1 MMSVGTSIP
10 GSGMAETMIANYKE
24 IVAADYASTF
34 LRQFAEVGTA
44 ALTKQHRLR
53 PEQQLAANRQRED
66 AQRFMTQL
74 QQEQQILYGKVNSV
88 STVVDDLERL
98 ERTMRA
104 SLSNHVM
111 DMLGYSARALK

>member
-1 MMSVGTSIP
+1 
-10 GSGMAETMIANYKE
+10 
-24 IVAADYASTF
+24 
-34 LRQFAEVGTA
+34 
-44 ALTKQHRLR
+44 
-53 PEQQLAANRQRED
+53 
-66 AQRFMTQL
+66 MTQL